1 MGLTKD
7 EIYKVLTIIIRSLGL
22 NGPKKE
28 THSSFSIEF
37 MLALP
42 HDMEIAKQTTCTRY
56 KGVTCLE
63 AENKNIKEQ
72 KIRKIKQ

>member
-1 MGLTKD
+1 
-7 EIYKVLTIIIRSLGL
+7 
-22 NGPKKE
+22 
-28 THSSFSIEF
+28 